1 MAVVGFP
8 GSLSLPSAPN
18 RRTFRGAGRRNNCIC
33 CARSG
38 SAILWFKQ
46 DLRVDDHFGLVAAS
60 KYQSLVPLYVFDHRI
75 LSRYSDEML
84 ELVLFALEDLRKS
97 LKEQGSDLMIRFG
110 RVENVIRELV
120 KEVRATSIFAE
131 EEVEYHLRKMISN
144 VDESLATVPSIDWKL
159 EIFQW
164 RTPFYDIKNL
174 NHLPASY
181 NDFTKLQLPPTSPIV
196 SPTLPC
202 ARIELNWGD
211 LPTFD
216 ELKEFMNKNPWK
228 SKESWTVIKKMS
240 AERILLEKLSQLGK
254 RIKKNLDIEHAPEKR
269 ADKSVFFI
277 RKGNIVGGGTNSVLN
292 ALAAYLRYLEGT
304 ARSDWQEVHERLR
317 NAESRDGASFFA
329 LFGPAVCLGI
339 VSRRRVHY
347 EAIKYEKERNAG
359 FLSPFGYSATTVAA
373 AADAVCSMEW
383 YWLMALRSLTSNE
396 RKYSTRIW
404 RWNGYLIQYTVV
416 GHEGPAI
423 LLVHGFGAFFEH
435 YRDNISDIA
444 NSGNRVWAITVLGF
458 GKSEKPNI
466 VYTELMW
473 AQLLRDFIVEVVGE
487 PVHLAGNSIGGYFVA
502 IVASLWPA
510 LVKSLVLINSA
521 GNVIP
526 EKSFIPFSNERQ
538 TSRAAWLGA
547 RLLLFFLRSNLKNT
561 VKQCYPTRM
570 ERADDWLI
578 SEMLRASHDPG
589 VLVVLES
596 IFSFNL
602 SIPLNYLLEG
612 FEEKILIIQGMKDP
626 ISDSKSKLAMLKE
639 YCSGVVIKELDAG
652 HCPHDERPEEV
663 NSIIQ
668 KWIATVEIDPLFFY
682 IPVINDEKKC
692 ITVDRNLAIIGS
704 VLLRSF
710 CDFWYLI
717 GVTIPQ
723 WGRCPNCFRR
733 NRFLTWNCLLVFS
746 NLPLPQGMV
755 ISLLIPQK
763 STLGI
768 LSAAAIIFFQSQL
781 RTYVIA
787 SHLNGFVNYLEKGR
801 LFYLVYPWTAYVKE
815 FGWWS
820 EAMVDELCDCVK
832 PVSYTEHT
840 HIVME
845 GDKIDEILFLV
856 QGKVRT
862 YLFRN
867 VKTGSA
873 AGSSRHRTVINHLRD
888 SDRFFG
894 EELVAWF
901 QADPYS
907 SDLPISNKTVSVL
920 TEAVGFALMSADLK
934 SILIKNHAALFL
946 QLFWR
951 FKTMKKHQAA
961 QKQTPPSHQPQQ
973 MAFEISIQES

>member
-110 RVENVIRELV
+110 RVENVIQELV

-668 KWIATVEIDPLFFY
+668 KWIATVESKL
-682 IPVINDEKKC
+682 
-692 ITVDRNLAIIGS
+692 LA
-704 VLLRSF
+704 
-710 CDFWYLI
+710 
-717 GVTIPQ
+717 Q
-723 WGRCPNCFRR
+723 
-733 NRFLTWNCLLVFS
+733 
-746 NLPLPQGMV
+746 
-755 ISLLIPQK
+755 
-763 STLGI
+763 
-768 LSAAAIIFFQSQL
+768 
-781 RTYVIA
+781 
-787 SHLNGFVNYLEKGR
+787 
-801 LFYLVYPWTAYVKE
+801 
-815 FGWWS
+815 
-820 EAMVDELCDCVK
+820 
-832 PVSYTEHT
+832 
-840 HIVME
+840 
-845 GDKIDEILFLV
+845 
-856 QGKVRT
+856 
-862 YLFRN
+862 
-867 VKTGSA
+867 
-873 AGSSRHRTVINHLRD
+873 
-888 SDRFFG
+888 
-894 EELVAWF
+894 
-901 QADPYS
+901 
-907 SDLPISNKTVSVL
+907 
-920 TEAVGFALMSADLK
+920 
-934 SILIKNHAALFL
+934 SIL
-946 QLFWR
+946 
-951 FKTMKKHQAA
+951 
-961 QKQTPPSHQPQQ
+961 
-973 MAFEISIQES
+973 